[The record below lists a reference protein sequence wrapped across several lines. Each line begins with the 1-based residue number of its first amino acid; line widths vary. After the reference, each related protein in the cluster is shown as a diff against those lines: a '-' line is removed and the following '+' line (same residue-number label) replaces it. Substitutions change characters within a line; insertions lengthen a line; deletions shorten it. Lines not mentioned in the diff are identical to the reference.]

1 MEITKVLPL
10 EDLGKPEAFE
20 GWDVG
25 NDSYM
30 ELRCRVGLILDGA
43 GEPLRPGMYLDGAV
57 VHTATL
63 KGAKE
68 QEYGGWGAPDLYY
81 LPVSHKG
88 TFPPSLVRIGHADPL
103 VSPYDWYA
111 DKGLLQKL
119 SPRVLLTN
127 LVYTVIWDQG
137 FAPDYWKQGYAP
149 WFRGDTF
156 TLTGSGV
163 SNFRCS
169 AHYEGMSGERF
180 VVGGVNEYSLSG
192 VGGCKLQL
200 YSPLTPLAVPRN
212 SPFFAVERQR
222 AVAYLLSGVV
232 QNGKAPLPAQYTR
245 GALWGG
251 LDGVAPSWWGD
262 YCLTV
267 TGLLPCAT
275 LDPPSYYR
283 GNTSDSFDVPLRG
296 IDLRGD
302 ALREIV
308 PRKGAV

>member
-63 KGAKE
+63 KDVKE
-68 QEYGGWGAPDLYY
+68 QGYGDRGAPDLYY

-88 TFPPSLVRIGHADPL
+88 TFPSSLVRIGHADPL

-127 LVYTVIWDQG
+127 LVYTVIWSREV
-137 FAPDYWKQGYAP
+137 APDYWNRGYAP

-156 TLTGSGV
+156 TPTGSGV

-169 AHYEGMSGERF
+169 AHYEGMSGEKF
-180 VVGGVNEYSLSG
+180 VVGGVNDYSLSG
-192 VGGCKLQL
+192 IGGCKLQL
-200 YSPLTPLAVPRN
+200 YPPLASLTAPSN
-212 SPFFAVERQR
+212 NPPITWGRQR

-251 LDGVAPSWWGD
+251 LNGAAPSWWED

-283 GNTSDSFDVPLRG
+283 GNTPDGFDDPLRG
-296 IDLRGD
+296 VDLRGA
-302 ALREIV
+302 ALRAPV
-308 PRKGAV
+308 PRKRAV